1 MASILWRRVDRVGM
15 ERAIIESTPDG
26 FRLAGAVLLAEADGP
41 IEIRYSVLTDRN
53 WQTRTVGA
61 HVQTATGDRRLA
73 LNSDGA
79 GTWSAGDDPVL
90 ELYGAIDVD
99 LAWTPA
105 TTTLAIRR
113 LNLDVGESAEAATV
127 GIAFPAHEIERRTH
141 HYERLAPMR
150 YRYRSG
156 DFETDL
162 TVNDQGLVV
171 AYPGGWTTESES

>member
-1 MASILWRRVDRVGM
+1 M
-15 ERAIIESTPDG
+15 ERAILEPTPDG
-26 FRLAGAVLLAEADGP
+26 FRLAGTVLLAEPDGP
-41 IEIRYSVLTDRN
+41 MEIRYSVVTDHN

-61 HVQTATGDRRLA
+61 HVQTPTGDRRLA

-79 GTWSAGDDPVL
+79 GSWSAGDDPIL

-105 TTTLAIRR
+105 TNTLAIRR
-113 LNLDVGESAEAATV
+113 LNLEIGESAEAPTV
-127 GIAFPAHEIERRTH
+127 VIAYPAHKIERRTH
-141 HYERLAPMR
+141 HYERLAPLR

-156 DFETDL
+156 DFQTDL

-171 AYPGGWTTESES
+171 AYPGGWMTEAET